1 MINYISSYIN
11 QNTLIELRDMPYDAI
26 HTQSDDG
33 LGIYIR
39 NAYLSLNS
47 KLREENYKDICD
59 AIIEKLSSTSW
70 EPLISVLASY
80 QISFF

>member
-11 QNTLIELRDMPYDAI
+11 EITNSLLNELNPNTLSELRDMPYDAI
-26 HTQSDDG
+26 HTQSDTG

-47 KLREENYKDICD
+47 KLRKENYKDICD
-59 AIIEKLSSTSW
+59 AIIEKLW
-70 EPLISVLASY
+70 CRLQVERP
-80 QISFF
+80 